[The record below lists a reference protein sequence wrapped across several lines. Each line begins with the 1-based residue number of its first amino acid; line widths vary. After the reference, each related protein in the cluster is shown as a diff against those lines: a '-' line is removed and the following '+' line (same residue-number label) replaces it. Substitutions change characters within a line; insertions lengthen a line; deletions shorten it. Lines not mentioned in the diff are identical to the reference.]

1 MDLSP
6 CILEICKP
14 SRQKLVYKNLSPAI
28 IDDLFYVR
36 QNNYN
41 LRHNSYFVI
50 PNAKSVYLGP
60 RIWNLLL
67 DKLKQ
72 LVDIHAF
79 NIEIKKWKP
88 KN

>member
-6 CILEICKP
+6 CILEIFKP

-28 IDDLFYVR
+28 IGDLFYVR

-50 PNAKSVYLGP
+50 HNAKSVYLGP
-60 RIWNLLL
+60 RIWNLLP